1 MIENGVGNMK
11 SHETAKKVWC
21 ALLAAGLV
29 SVGGSAFAD
38 SVTVASGET
47 KSDTAA
53 ISVGTGETFKNEGTV
68 KADTSVTV
76 KDGTFQNTG
85 TLTTKLLDI
94 QGATTDQSEIKGT
107 ITATDQFIYRGIGG
121 NLAGRIL
128 SAEVTTP
135 VLHIIGSSSQTG
147 FKISDEKVLA
157 NVGKVILEA
166 QNEKR
171 TGLVFTGKQHITS
184 EIVLTGSKDARVEVE
199 DGADVTIDTIT
210 ASCSDKA
217 LIQTNNAGKITVNHI
232 SVESNALNLQTN
244 GDTSKTGEFTLG
256 NIDVAE
262 DSEFRLCVYN
272 NSEGKASTPNAKITG
287 DININLAKNAVVDFG
302 AMKDGKG
309 DWDGTRMN
317 VAASSITVNVA
328 DTSADS
334 NSKVY
339 ISANSDVVKTPEKIT
354 VQAAG
359 SNNTGDA
366 TKDIAAAANVLS
378 VVQDEEKSG
387 TATPEA
393 QTVENIQ
400 VVQEASS
407 IYDEAKASVTL
418 TDEGET
424 EVGNVQVTKNPFA
437 YGIADN
443 NALSLM
449 TWRAEMNDMNKRLG
463 ELRDSKGENGVWV
476 RMVRGRDSYGT
487 VHNQYNQYQLGY
499 DRKMGDGHWTLGG
512 AITYT
517 DGDTSY
523 GAGKAENTHKGFA
536 LYGSRLGDDGTFIDI
551 IAKYARIDQ
560 DYYTVYGNGGSSAD
574 GYSFSAETGK
584 RFAISHGSWIEPQV
598 ELSYG
603 HVTSTNYRLGGI
615 DVAQDAI
622 DSFVGRLG
630 FSLGQDIKRGN
641 VYVRA
646 SYLYDFDGDTSSSFE
661 DGGKKRTIKE
671 DLGGG
676 WWEVGFGTNLNL
688 SENAHVYLDMEKTF
702 GGDIRTD
709 WRWNLGMRW
718 SF

>member
-38 SVTVASGET
+38 SVTVNQGET

-53 ISVGTGETFKNEGTV
+53 ISVGTSETFKNDGTV
-68 KADTSVTV
+68 EARESVKV
-76 KDGTFQNTG
+76 DGGLFQNTG
-85 TLTTKLLDI
+85 ALTTKLLDI

-107 ITATDQFIYRGIGG
+107 ITATEQFIYRGIGG

-166 QNEKR
+166 QNKTR
-171 TGLVFTGKQHITS
+171 TGLVFTGTQHITS
-184 EIVLTGSKDARVEVE
+184 EIVLTGDKDARVEVE

-244 GDTSKTGEFTLG
+244 GNTSMTGEFILG

-272 NSEGKASTPNAKITG
+272 NAEGKASTPNAKITG

-339 ISANSDVVKTPEKIT
+339 ISANSDVVQTPEKIT

-366 TKDIAAAANVLS
+366 TKDIAAAAKVLS
-378 VVQDEEKSG
+378 VVQDQENSG

-499 DRKMGDGHWTLGG
+499 DRKVGDGHWTLGG

>member
-29 SVGGSAFAD
+29 SVGGSAFAE
-38 SVTVASGET
+38 SVTVASGDT
-47 KSDTAA
+47 KDDAA
-53 ISVGTGETFKNEGTV
+53 VISVGTGETFKNDGTV

-157 NVGKVILEA
+157 HVGKVILEA
-166 QNEKR
+166 QNQTR

-184 EIVLTGSKDARVEVE
+184 EIVLTGDKDARVEVE

-217 LIQTNNAGKITVNHI
+217 LIQTNASGKITVNNI

-244 GDTSKTGEFTLG
+244 GNTSMTGEFTLG

-272 NSEGKASTPNAKITG
+272 NSNGVASTPNAKITG

-339 ISANSDVVKTPEKIT
+339 ISANSDVVQTPEKIT

-407 IYDEAKASVTL
+407 IYDEARASVTL

-499 DRKMGDGHWTLGG
+499 DRKVGDGHWTLGG

>member
-1 MIENGVGNMK
+1 M
-11 SHETAKKVWC
+11 
-21 ALLAAGLV
+21 
-29 SVGGSAFAD
+29 
-38 SVTVASGET
+38 
-47 KSDTAA
+47 
-53 ISVGTGETFKNEGTV
+53 
-68 KADTSVTV
+68 
-76 KDGTFQNTG
+76 
-85 TLTTKLLDI
+85 
-94 QGATTDQSEIKGT
+94 
-107 ITATDQFIYRGIGG
+107 
-121 NLAGRIL
+121 
-128 SAEVTTP
+128 TTP
-135 VLHIIGSSSQTG
+135 LLHIIGEGPQTG
-147 FKISDEKVLA
+147 FQISDEKVLA
-157 NVGKVILEA
+157 HVDKVIIEA
-166 QNEKR
+166 KNVNGKETR
-171 TGLVFTGKQHITS
+171 TGLIFTGKQHITS
-184 EIVLTGSKDARVEVE
+184 EIVLTGDKDARVEVE

-217 LIQTNNAGKITVNHI
+217 LIQTNDSGKITVNHI

-244 GDTSKTGEFTLG
+244 GNTSKTGEFTLG

-272 NSEGKASTPNAKITG
+272 NSNGVASTPNAKITG

-366 TKDIAAAANVLS
+366 AKDIAAAANVLS
-378 VVQDEEKSG
+378 VVQDEANSG

-407 IYDEAKASVTL
+407 IYDEAKASVTI

-499 DRKMGDGHWTLGG
+499 DRKVGDGHWTLGG

>member
-1 MIENGVGNMK
+1 M
-11 SHETAKKVWC
+11 
-21 ALLAAGLV
+21 
-29 SVGGSAFAD
+29 
-38 SVTVASGET
+38 
-47 KSDTAA
+47 
-53 ISVGTGETFKNEGTV
+53 
-68 KADTSVTV
+68 
-76 KDGTFQNTG
+76 
-85 TLTTKLLDI
+85 
-94 QGATTDQSEIKGT
+94 
-107 ITATDQFIYRGIGG
+107 
-121 NLAGRIL
+121 
-128 SAEVTTP
+128 
-135 VLHIIGSSSQTG
+135 
-147 FKISDEKVLA
+147 
-157 NVGKVILEA
+157 
-166 QNEKR
+166 
-171 TGLVFTGKQHITS
+171 
-184 EIVLTGSKDARVEVE
+184 EVE

-244 GDTSKTGEFTLG
+244 GNTSMTGEFILG

-272 NSEGKASTPNAKITG
+272 NAEGKASTPNAKITG

-366 TKDIAAAANVLS
+366 AKDIAAAANVLS
-378 VVQDEEKSG
+378 VVQDKENSG

-418 TDEGET
+418 TEEGEA

-499 DRKMGDGHWTLGG
+499 DRKVGDGHWTLGG